1 MLTSRIMSQQHSE
14 EQGPT
19 PGQMVSAV
27 NVPSSLSNGQANGQ
41 FTDPIGHHHP
51 DVVAEHHK
59 VVEEKKSDEPPKIK
73 RPMNPFM
80 IFGCEKRRK
89 LAQVHPRMHN
99 SEISKILGAEWK
111 RMSEYEKAPYIQE
124 AKRLKEQ
131 HSIEYPNYKFKANR
145 RKPRQAVKKERPAYP
160 YGTADLTAIPTGMK
174 YPYPPS
180 PFFQESIYGS
190 MFPGMPSGSHPAY
203 TAMYSDYSSALA
215 RQAMGAPTVVRGA
228 QPPPS
233 TTPSGSTEYYSL
245 NKTAAG
251 GGGGSGAGTP
261 MNDYYATA
269 ATNKSGDYYP
279 TMHSSAGTPT
289 RTERAA
295 GAVETNIDRYVSTSD
310 ASGARQFDRYSTSFN
325 GSAGSQANSAGT
337 YTGGNSLPSLSS
349 ESYPIYEQ
357 RH

>member
-1 MLTSRIMSQQHSE
+1 MSQHSE

-19 PGQMVSAV
+19 PGQMVSAI
-27 NVPSSLSNGQANGQ
+27 NVPSSISNGQPNGQ
-41 FTDPIGHHHP
+41 FVDPIGHHHGHP
-51 DVVAEHHK
+51 DAVVAQK
-59 VVEEKKSDEPPKIK
+59 TVVEEKKSDEPPKIK

-89 LAQVHPRMHN
+89 LAQVNPRMHN

-145 RKPRQAVKKERPAYP
+145 RKPRQAVKKERPAFP
-160 YGTADLTAIPTGMK
+160 YATDLTAIPTGMK
-174 YPYPPS
+174 YPYPS

-203 TAMYSDYSSALA
+203 TTMYSDYSSALA
-215 RQAMGAPTVVRGA
+215 RQAMGAPTVVRAA
-228 QPPPS
+228 QGPPS
-233 TTPSGSTEYYSL
+233 STPSASTEYYSL
-245 NKTAAG
+245 NKTA
-251 GGGGSGAGTP
+251 GGGSGAGTP

-269 ATNKSGDYYP
+269 APNKSAAGDYYP
-279 TMHSSAGTPT
+279 TMHSSAGGTPT
-289 RTERAA
+289 RTERA
-295 GAVETNIDRYVSTSD
+295 GGVDTNIERYVSTSD

-325 GSAGSQANSAGT
+325 GGAGSQPNSAGT
-337 YTGGNSLPSLSS
+337 YVANTLPSLSS
-349 ESYPIYEQ
+349 ETYPIYEQ

>member
-1 MLTSRIMSQQHSE
+1 MSQPEDH
-14 EQGPT
+14 GPT
-19 PGQMVSAV
+19 AGQMVSAV
-27 NVPSSLSNGQANGQ
+27 NVNSSLSNGQTNGQ
-41 FTDPIGHHHP
+41 FNDPISHHP
-51 DVVAEHHK
+51 GHDHPVDHK
-59 VVEEKKSDEPPKIK
+59 DEKKSDEPPKIK

-111 RMSEYEKAPYIQE
+111 RMSDYEKAPYIQE

-145 RKPRQAVKKERPAYP
+145 RKPRQAVKKERPAFP
-160 YGTADLTAIPTGMK
+160 YATDLTALPTGMK
-174 YPYPPS
+174 YPYPS

-203 TAMYSDYSSALA
+203 TTMYSDYGSIA
-215 RQAMGAPTVVRGA
+215 RQAMTAPTVVRGT

-233 TTPSGSTEYYSL
+233 TTPSGSTEYYAL
-245 NKTAAG
+245 NKTASS
-251 GGGGSGAGTP
+251 GGGSGAGTP

-269 ATNKSGDYYP
+269 APNKGGDYYP
-279 TMHSSAGTPT
+279 TMHSSAGTAT
-289 RTERAA
+289 RSERTTTAE
-295 GAVETNIDRYVSTSD
+295 GNIDRYVSTSD
-310 ASGARQFDRYSTSFN
+310 TSGARQFERYSTSFN
-325 GSAGSQANSAGT
+325 GGSQANS
-337 YTGGNSLPSLSS
+337 GGAYAANSLPSLSS
-349 ESYPIYEQ
+349 ETYPIYEQ